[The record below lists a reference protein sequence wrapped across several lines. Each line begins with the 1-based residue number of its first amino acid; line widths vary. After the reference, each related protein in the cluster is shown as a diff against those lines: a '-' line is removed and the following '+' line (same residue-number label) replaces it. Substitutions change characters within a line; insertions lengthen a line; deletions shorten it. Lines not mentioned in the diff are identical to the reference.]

1 MIPRKMF
8 PRYPFVRGRTPPTS
22 VIQCKQLPKNV
33 CESINS
39 YGKQGKGHNILTA
52 SRPDFLS
59 RRGKSVHRGVGDLVL
74 LMGHNTF
81 RMRQGGI

>member
-1 MIPRKMF
+1 M
-8 PRYPFVRGRTPPTS
+8 
-22 VIQCKQLPKNV
+22 
-33 CESINS
+33 
-39 YGKQGKGHNILTA
+39 LTA

-59 RRGKSVHRGVGDLVL
+59 RRGKSVHRGVGDQVL